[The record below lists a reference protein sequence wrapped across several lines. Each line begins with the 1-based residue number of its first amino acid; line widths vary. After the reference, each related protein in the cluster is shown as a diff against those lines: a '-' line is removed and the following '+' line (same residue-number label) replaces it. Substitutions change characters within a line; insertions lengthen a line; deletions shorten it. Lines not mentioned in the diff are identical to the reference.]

1 MGNKRGTRRG
11 FGAIR
16 KLPSGRYQA
25 HYVGPDG
32 AKHKAPATFHAHDD
46 AAAWC
51 AHERRLVDLGV
62 WTAPADRQK
71 ADEETPA
78 VVLAEYARTWL
89 DERNLKPSTRTAY
102 RSKLETRI
110 LPELGQLE
118 LTAITPAV
126 VRRWHSALVATPSAP
141 NGGRDR
147 SGATR
152 NAHCYALLRTIL
164 GTAVDDGLI
173 EANPCRIRGASQSK
187 RVHEIEVLPPGALER
202 LAAEMPDE
210 TRLVVLLAA
219 WCGLRRGEVL
229 ALRRRDIE
237 PDGTEVHVRR
247 GVTFIDSKP
256 VFSTPKTAA
265 GARDVSVPP
274 HVVPA
279 VVDHL
284 ERHVGR
290 GRDSLLFTG
299 KADGVL
305 DEWTLRRTF
314 KAAAESID
322 RPGLRFHDLRHQGA
336 VLAARAG
343 ATTKELM
350 TRLGHTTPAMS
361 MRYQHAAAGRDA
373 EIAAR
378 MSKIAEGNDDG

>member
-1 MGNKRGTRRG
+1 MGNKRGTRRS

-32 AKHKAPATFHAHDD
+32 AKHLAPATFHTHDD

-51 AHERRLVDLGV
+51 AHERRLIDLDV
-62 WTAPADRQK
+62 WTAPADRAK
-71 ADEETPA
+71 ADEEAPT
-78 VVLAEYARTWL
+78 VILADYARTWL
-89 DERNLKPSTRTAY
+89 EERNLKPSTRTAY

-110 LPELGQLE
+110 LPELGELE
-118 LTAITPAV
+118 LPAITPAV
-126 VRRWHSALVATPSAP
+126 VRKWYAALVATPSAP

-173 EANPCRIRGASQSK
+173 EVNPCRIRGAGQAK
-187 RVHEIEVLPPGALER
+187 RVHEIEVLAAGDLDR
-202 LAAEMPDE
+202 LAAAMPDE

-229 ALRRRDIE
+229 ALRRRDIA
-237 PDGTEVHVRR
+237 PDGTEVYVRR
-247 GVTFIDSKP
+247 GVTFIQSRP

-265 GARDVSVPP
+265 GVRDVTVPP
-274 HVVPA
+274 HIVPA

-284 ERHVGR
+284 NEYVGR
-290 GRDSLLFTG
+290 GRDSLLFVG

-322 RPGLRFHDLRHQGA
+322 RPTLRFHDLRHQGA
-336 VLAARAG
+336 VMAARAG
-343 ATTKELM
+343 ATTRELM
-350 TRLGHTTPAMS
+350 DRLGHTTPQMS

-378 MSKIAEGNDDG
+378 MSRMIEENK

>member
-1 MGNKRGTRRG
+1 MGNKRGARRG

-32 AKHKAPATFHAHDD
+32 VKHLAPSTFHAHDD
-46 AAAWC
+46 AASWC
-51 AHERRLVDLGV
+51 AHERRLIDLDA
-62 WTAPADRQK
+62 WTAPADRAK
-71 ADEETPA
+71 ADEEAPA
-78 VVLAEYARTWL
+78 VLLADYARTWL

-110 LPELGQLE
+110 LPELGELE
-118 LTAITPAV
+118 LAAITPAV
-126 VRRWHSALVATPSAP
+126 VRKWHAALVATPSAP

-152 NAHCYALLRTIL
+152 NAHCYSLLRTIL

-173 EANPCRIRGASQSK
+173 GSNPCRIRGASQSK
-187 RVHEIEVLPPGALER
+187 RVHEIEVLPAGDLDR
-202 LAAEMPDE
+202 LAAAMPDE
-210 TRLVVLLAA
+210 TRLAVLLAA

-229 ALRRRDIE
+229 ALRRRDVG
-237 PDGTEVHVRR
+237 PGGTEVYVRR
-247 GVTFIDSKP
+247 GVTFIKSKP
-256 VFSTPKTAA
+256 VFATPKTDA
-265 GARDVSVPP
+265 GVRDVTVPP
-274 HVVPA
+274 HIVPA

-284 ERHVGR
+284 DRHVGR
-290 GRDSLLFTG
+290 GKDALLFTG

-314 KAAAESID
+314 KTAAESID
-322 RPGLRFHDLRHQGA
+322 RPSLRFHDLRHQGA
-336 VLAARAG
+336 VMAARAG

-350 TRLGHTTPAMS
+350 TRLGHTTPQMS

-378 MSKIAEGNDDG
+378 MSRMIEENK